1 MYECSVST
9 ASFYVSKFVHI
20 YICFFPQAHTAVRR
34 AVEFLQ
40 DLTGL
45 KFPPADT
52 VLHAY
57 LHFEALTDHE
67 YKYSFITCGD
77 HPPVVI
83 MNLHK
88 KGVFHLSGMTIV
100 ILYLL
105 IVFTLT
111 FMY

>member
-1 MYECSVST
+1 MS
-9 ASFYVSKFVHI
+9 
-20 YICFFPQAHTAVRR
+20 R

-40 DLTGL
+40 DMTGV

-67 YKYSFITCGD
+67 YNFSCVTCGD

-83 MNLHK
+83 MDLHR
-88 KGVFHLSGMTIV
+88 KGVFHLSGMATV
-100 ILYLL
+100 ILHLL
-105 IVFTLT
+105 IVFSL
-111 FMY
+111 FMYLADAFI

>member
-1 MYECSVST
+1 MSPSV
-9 ASFYVSKFVHI
+9 
-20 YICFFPQAHTAVRR
+20 YIDFFFIFFFKAHTAVSR

-40 DLTGL
+40 DMTGV

-67 YKYSFITCGD
+67 YNFSCVTCGD

-83 MNLHK
+83 MDLHR
-88 KGVFHLSGMTIV
+88 KGVFHLSGMATV
-100 ILYLL
+100 ILHLL
-105 IVFTLT
+105 IVFSL
-111 FMY
+111 FMYLADAFI